1 MENRVQLIERVMR
14 KVRLPTATLESVRT
28 ALSDPNRDPS
38 RVLMQAGLSRSQIKE
53 LLNPAPPETDVRP
66 PVDNRSRTE
75 ATSGTIRSG
84 QSQL

>member
-38 RVLMQAGLSRSQIKE
+38 EFSCK
-53 LLNPAPPETDVRP
+53 
-66 PVDNRSRTE
+66 PVYLEARSRNCL
-75 ATSGTIRSG
+75 IRSSG
-84 QSQL
+84 NECQTTGE